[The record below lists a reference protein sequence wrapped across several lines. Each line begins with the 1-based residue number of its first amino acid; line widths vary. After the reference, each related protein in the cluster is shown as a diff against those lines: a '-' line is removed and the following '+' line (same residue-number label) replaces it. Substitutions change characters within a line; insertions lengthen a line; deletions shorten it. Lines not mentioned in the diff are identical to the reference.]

1 LELLTLCLLGG
12 ALAVEGTSFGQ
23 FMASRPL
30 VAATV
35 TGWVLGDP
43 ASGLIL
49 GAVLELLHLSVVPV
63 GGARFPEVG
72 PAAVVATATAAA
84 GGWQGAGIALGC
96 LMALAWGQLGGWS
109 IVVLRRVNGRVAPDP
124 FQGPVAPAMAEW
136 SHVTAMGMDLVRGTV
151 LTGMGILVGVGVVGP
166 AAQSWPLGVDAT
178 VGLLLVAAALPAG
191 VLLRTLGGAR
201 RRGFLFA
208 VGAAAGLAGGLLL

>member
-1 LELLTLCLLGG
+1 MELLALCLLGG

-35 TGWVLGDP
+35 AGWIVGDP
-43 ASGLIL
+43 VSGLLL

-72 PAAVVATATAAA
+72 PAAVVAAATASAA
-84 GGWQGAGIALGC
+84 GWQGAGIALGC
-96 LMALAWGQLGGWS
+96 MMALVWGQLGGWS
-109 IVVLRRVNGRVAPDP
+109 IVVLRRANGRVAPDP
-124 FQGPVAPAMAEW
+124 FQGTVTPARVEW
-136 SHVTAMGMDLVRGTV
+136 SHVAAMGIDLVRGTV
-151 LTGMGILVGVGVVGP
+151 LTGVGILVGVGAVAP
-166 AAQSWPLGVDAT
+166 AAESWPLSLDAT
-178 VGLLLVAAALPAG
+178 VGSLLVAAALPAG

-201 RRGFLFA
+201 RRGVLFA
-208 VGAAAGLAGGLLL
+208 VGAVVGLVGGLLL

>member
-1 LELLTLCLLGG
+1 MCLLGG

-35 TGWVLGDP
+35 AGWVLGDA
-43 ASGLIL
+43 ASGLVL
-49 GAVLELLHLSVVPV
+49 GVVLELLHLSVVPV

-72 PAAVVATATAAA
+72 PATVVAAATAAA
-84 GGWQGAGIALGC
+84 AGWQGPGIALGC
-96 LMALAWGQLGGWS
+96 LMALVWGQLGGWS
-109 IVVLRRVNGRVAPDP
+109 IVMLRLLNGRVAPDP
-124 FQGPVAPAMAEW
+124 FQGPVTPARAEW
-136 SHVTAMGMDLVRGTV
+136 AHVAAMGMDLVRGTV
-151 LTGMGILVGVGVVGP
+151 LTGVGILVGVGAVAS
-166 AAQSWPLGVDAT
+166 AAASWPLSTDAT

-208 VGAAAGLAGGLLL
+208 VGAVVGLAGGLLL